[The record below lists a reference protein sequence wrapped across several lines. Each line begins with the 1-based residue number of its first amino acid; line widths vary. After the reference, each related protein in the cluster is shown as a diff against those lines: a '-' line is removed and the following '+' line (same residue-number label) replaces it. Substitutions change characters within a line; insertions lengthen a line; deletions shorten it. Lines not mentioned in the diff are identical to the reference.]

1 MKLIVKSF
9 AGFVC
14 VMAGA
19 LLAIAVFDRAETIF
33 GKDTVANIKV
43 ESTPVNRDAKLGTS
57 FAPVI
62 KKVAPSVVNIYTTR
76 FVKEHIM
83 GNPLFSD
90 PLFRQFFGDQGPGDE
105 EQTRREMSLGSG
117 VVVSP
122 DGYILTANHVVE
134 GADEIKVRT
143 ADNKKQFTARLVG
156 RDRATDVAVIK
167 IDNCDLP
174 AITLADSDQLEVGD
188 VVLAIGNPFNVG
200 QTVTMGIVSAVGR
213 GGIGLNRYEN
223 FIQTDAAI
231 NPGNSGGALVDAEGR
246 LVGINDAIRTETG
259 GYQGIGYAVP
269 INMARNI
276 MERLISGKP
285 ITRGYLGVTMQDL
298 SADLAQQFNLP
309 DQNGVLVDDVLPGT
323 PAAKAGIQSGDIITA
338 FNNKPVADGRTLQL
352 AVSEAEPGATVDVK
366 LVRGGQIR
374 TLNVTLAELPGSMAQ
389 DNSGQN
395 DNQGDTTTDALDG
408 VTVADLDSQIRDQL
422 KVPDN
427 VQGAIVANVDQDSNS
442 AEAGLSVNDIIT
454 EINRQ
459 PVTDSDDAVNLCK
472 KARGSQILLKIWRR
486 NGNFATTRYLSV
498 DNTRRDK

>member
-1 MKLIVKSF
+1 MKLILRSF

-14 VMAGA
+14 VMLGA
-19 LLAIAVFDRAETIF
+19 LLVIAVFDKAQDILA
-33 GKDTVANIKV
+33 KDSPANIKV
-43 ESTPVNRDAKLGTS
+43 ETTPVDRDAKLGTS

-76 FVKEHIM
+76 YVKERSVQ
-83 GNPLFSD
+83 NPLLND
-90 PLFRQFFGDQGPGDE
+90 PFFRQFFGDQAPDSE
-105 EQTRREMSLGSG
+105 EQTHRELSLGSG

-167 IDNCDLP
+167 IDSTDLP
-174 AITLADSDQLEVGD
+174 AVTLADSDQLEVGD

-246 LVGINDAIRTETG
+246 LIGINDAIRTDTG

-269 INMARNI
+269 INMARSI

-285 ITRGYLGVTMQDL
+285 ITRGYLGITMQDIG
-298 SADLAQQFNLP
+298 ADLAQQFNLP

-323 PAAKAGIQSGDIITA
+323 PAARAGIQSGDVIIGL
-338 FNNKPVADGRTLQL
+338 NDKPVADGRTLQL
-352 AVSEAEPGATVDVK
+352 AVSEADPGSKVNVK
-366 LVRGGQIR
+366 LIR
-374 TLNVTLAELPGSMAQ
+374 EGAAKNVSVTLAELPGAMA
-389 DNSGQN
+389 QN
-395 DNQGDTTTDALDG
+395 DNGQGDNQADNKTDALEG
-408 VTVADLDSQIRDQL
+408 VTVADLDAQIREQL

-442 AEAGLSVNDIIT
+442 AEAGLQVNDIII

-459 PVTDSDDAVNLCK
+459 PVTNSDDAVRLCK
-472 KARGSQILLKIWRR
+472 QAKGDLILVKIWRR
-486 NGNFATTRYLSV
+486 ANNFTTTRYLSV
-498 DNTRRDK
+498 DNTTRAK

>member
-1 MKLIVKSF
+1 MKLILRSF
-9 AGFVC
+9 VGFAC
-14 VMAGA
+14 VMCGA
-19 LLAIAVFDRAETIF
+19 LLVIAVFDRAEDLL
-33 GKDTVANIKV
+33 GKDSPANIKV
-43 ESTPVNRDAKLGTS
+43 ENTPVDRDAKLGTS

-62 KKVAPSVVNIYTTR
+62 KKVVPSVVNIYTTR
-76 FVKEHIM
+76 YVKERSQ
-83 GNPLFSD
+83 GNPLFND
-90 PLFRQFFGDQGPGDE
+90 PLFRQFFGEQVPDGE

-167 IDNCDLP
+167 IESTDLP
-174 AITLADSDQLEVGD
+174 AVTLADSDQLEVGD

-246 LVGINDAIRTETG
+246 LIGINDAIRTETG

-269 INMARNI
+269 INMARSI

-285 ITRGYLGVTMQDL
+285 ITRGYLGITMQDIG
-298 SADLAQQFNLP
+298 ADLAQQFNLP

-323 PAAKAGIQSGDIITA
+323 PAARAGIQSGDVITGL
-338 FNNKPVADGRTLQL
+338 NGKPVADGRTLQL
-352 AVSEAEPGATVDVK
+352 AVSEADPGSKVNVK
-366 LVRGGQIR
+366 LIR
-374 TLNVTLAELPGSMAQ
+374 DGAIKIVVVTLAELPGAMA
-389 DNSGQN
+389 QN
-395 DNQGDTTTDALDG
+395 DNDQGDNQADNKTDALEG

-422 KVPDN
+422 KVPDS

-442 AEAGLSVNDIIT
+442 AEAGLLVNDIIV

-459 PVTDSDDAVNLCK
+459 PVTDSDDAVRLCK
-472 KARGSQILLKIWRR
+472 AAKGDQILVKVWRR
-486 NGNFATTRYLSV
+486 TNNFVTTRYLSV
-498 DNTRRDK
+498 DNTARAK